1 VDSGNLSNAVAG
13 YEDNERDVV
22 RLDESGRVRTL
33 RDAMEKQRKNIAEVL
48 DEVISLVDNKTGD
61 K

>member
-1 VDSGNLSNAVAG
+1 
-13 YEDNERDVV
+13 
-22 RLDESGRVRTL
+22 
-33 RDAMEKQRKNIAEVL
+33 MEKQRKNIAEVL

>member
-1 VDSGNLSNAVAG
+1 M
-13 YEDNERDVV
+13 